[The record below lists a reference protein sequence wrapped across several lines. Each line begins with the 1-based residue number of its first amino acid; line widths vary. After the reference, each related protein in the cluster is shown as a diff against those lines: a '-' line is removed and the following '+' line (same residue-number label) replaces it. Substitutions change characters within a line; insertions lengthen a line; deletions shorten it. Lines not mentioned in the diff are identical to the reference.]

1 VILFA
6 GEDFDMVDFGRD
18 HFTQLEAAERDEW
31 LVCNGLGGFASGT
44 IAGSLTRRYHGLFFA
59 ALRPPGSRTLLIA
72 TFDDTATIGDRSYRL
87 STIRWSGGAVDPA
100 GFSNIERFRLD
111 GSVPVWTFALD
122 DARLEKRI
130 FMEQGANTMYVT
142 YTVVESAAPV
152 HLHIK
157 ALVDYR
163 DYHGA
168 TRAGSMAMH
177 TDSVERGVRIT
188 AFDGATPYVIAA
200 DRGSCSHIGVWY
212 DNFDLPEER
221 ARGLDDREDHF
232 CAAAFDMD
240 LAAGD
245 AGAIAASTGPFESID
260 AKAAWQRRRAHDL
273 GVIGGFR
280 EAAGDAAPAFVEQLA
295 LAADQFVVRRGL
307 AADAGYSIVAG
318 YHWFGE
324 WGRDTMIALPGLLLA
339 TGRNDE
345 ARAVLQTWSQF
356 VDNGMLPNELPA
368 DGQDPTYNSVDSS
381 LWFVEALRQYVQRTG
396 DDATLRAVFPVLR
409 EIVSRYREGTRYGI
423 HADFADG
430 LLYAGEAGVQLTW
443 MDAKV
448 GDVVVTPRIGK
459 AVEVNALWCNALI
472 SVSRL
477 AARIG
482 ENADTYS
489 AWSVTARRGF
499 SRFWNGGK
507 GYCFDV
513 IDGPAG
519 DESALRPNQLIAA
532 ALTDTPLS
540 TQQVRAIVDACAPLV
555 VPCALRSLAP
565 SEPGYCGTYV
575 GPQAQRDAAY
585 HQGTAWAWL
594 IGSYALAHLRAYG
607 DPRAALELLAPFEQ
621 HLRVAGLGTVSEIF
635 DGDPLHAPRGCIA
648 QAWSV
653 GEVLRAYR
661 LIAKRA

>member
-1 VILFA
+1 
-6 GEDFDMVDFGRD
+6 MVDFGRD
-18 HFTQLEAAERDEW
+18 RFTQLEAAERDEW
-31 LVCNGLGGFASGT
+31 LITNGLGGFASGT
-44 IAGSLTRRYHGLFFA
+44 IAGSLTRRYHGLLFA
-59 ALRPPGSRTLLIA
+59 ALRPPSGRTLLVA
-72 TFDDTATIGDRSYRL
+72 ALDETATIGERAFRL

-100 GFSNIERFRLD
+100 GFANIERFRLD

-122 DARLEKRI
+122 DVRLEKRI
-130 FMEQGANTMYVT
+130 FMEQGANTVYVT
-142 YTVVESAAPV
+142 YTVLESAAPV

-157 ALVDYR
+157 ALADYR
-163 DYHGA
+163 DFHGV
-168 TRAGSMAMH
+168 THAGSMAMH
-177 TDSVERGVRIT
+177 VDPVERGVRII

-200 DRGSCSHIGVWY
+200 DRGSCSPIGIWY
-212 DNFDLPEER
+212 NNFDLSEEC
-221 ARGLDDREDHF
+221 ARGLEDREDHF
-232 CAAAFDMD
+232 CVAAFDLD
-240 LAAGD
+240 IGAGES
-245 AGAIAASTGPFESID
+245 GAIAASTATLNSMD
-260 AKAAWQRRRAHDL
+260 AKTAWQHRRAHDL

-280 EAAGDAAPAFVEQLA
+280 EAAGDAAPAFIEQLA

-307 AADAGYSIVAG
+307 APDAGYSIVAG

-356 VDNGMLPNELPA
+356 VDSGMLPNEIPA
-368 DGQDPTYNSVDSS
+368 DGHDPTYNSVDSS
-381 LWFVEALRQYVQRTG
+381 LWFVEAMRQYVQRTG
-396 DDATLRAVFPVLR
+396 DDATLRAIFPVLR
-409 EIVSRYREGTRYGI
+409 EIVGRYREGTRYGI
-423 HADFADG
+423 HADAADG
-430 LLYAGEAGVQLTW
+430 LLYAGVAGVQLTW

-448 GDVVVTPRIGK
+448 GDLVVTPRIGK
-459 AVEVNALWCNALI
+459 PVEVNALWCNALM

-489 AWSVTARRGF
+489 AWAVTARRGF
-499 SRFWNGGK
+499 ARFWNGSK

-513 IDGPAG
+513 IDGPDG
-519 DESALRPNQLIAA
+519 DESALRPNQIIAA

-540 TQQVRAIVDACAPLV
+540 TQQVRAIVDACGPLI

-565 SEPGYCGTYV
+565 SEPGYCGTYA
-575 GPQAQRDAAY
+575 GPQTQRDPAY

-607 DPRAALELLAPFEQ
+607 DPRAALDLLSPFDE

-635 DGDPLHAPRGCIA
+635 DGDPPHAPRGCIA

-653 GEVLRAYR
+653 AEVLRAYR
-661 LIAKRA
+661 LIVKRT

>member
-1 VILFA
+1 
-6 GEDFDMVDFGRD
+6 MVDFGRD
-18 HFTQLEAAERDEW
+18 RFTQLESAERDEW
-31 LVCNGLGGFASGT
+31 LVTNGLGGFASGT
-44 IAGSLTRRYHGLFFA
+44 IAGSLTRRYHGLLFA
-59 ALRPPGSRTLLIA
+59 ALRPPGGRTLLVA
-72 TFDDTATIGDRSYRL
+72 TFDETVTVGGHTFRL
-87 STIRWSGGAVDPA
+87 STIRWSGSAVDPA

-111 GSVPVWTFALD
+111 GSVPAWTFALG

-130 FMEQGANTMYVT
+130 FMEQGANTTYVT
-142 YTVVESAAPV
+142 YTVVESAVPV

-163 DYHGA
+163 DYHGS
-168 TRAGSMAMH
+168 TRNGSMPMH
-177 TDSVERGVRIT
+177 TEPLECGLRVT
-188 AFDGATPYVIAA
+188 AFEGATPYVISA
-200 DRGSCSHIGVWY
+200 DRGSCSPIGVWY
-212 DNFDLPEER
+212 DNFDLAEER
-221 ARGLDDREDHF
+221 ARGLDDREDHY

-240 LAAGD
+240 LAAGE
-245 AGAIAASTGPFESID
+245 AGAVVASSAPLDGID
-260 AKAAWQRRRAHDL
+260 AKAAWQRRRAHEL

-280 EAAGDAAPAFVEQLA
+280 EAAGDAAPAFIEQLA

-307 AADAGYSIVAG
+307 APDAGYSIVAG

-356 VDNGMLPNELPA
+356 VDNGMLPNELPP

-381 LWFVEALRQYVQRTG
+381 LWFIEALRQYVQRTG
-396 DDATLRAVFPVLR
+396 DDAMLRTVFPVLR
-409 EIVSRYREGTRYGI
+409 EIVGKYREGTRFGI
-423 HADFADG
+423 RADGADG
-430 LLYAGEAGVQLTW
+430 LLYAGEPGVQLTW

-448 GDVVVTPRIGK
+448 GDLVVTPRIGK
-459 AVEVNALWCNALI
+459 PVEVNALWCNALM

-489 AWSVTARRGF
+489 AWAVTARRGF
-499 SRFWNGGK
+499 ARFWNGGK

-513 IDGPAG
+513 IDGPDG

-532 ALTDTPLS
+532 ALTDTPFS
-540 TQQVRAIVDACAPLV
+540 TQQVRAIVDACGPLV
-555 VPCALRSLAP
+555 VPCAERSLAP
-565 SEPGYCGTYV
+565 NEPGYVGTYA
-575 GPQAQRDAAY
+575 GPVAQRDAAY

-594 IGSYALAHLRAYG
+594 VGSYALAHLRAYG
-607 DPRAALELLAPFEQ
+607 DPRAALDLLAPFEQ
-621 HLRVAGLGTVSEIF
+621 HVRVAGLGTISEIF
-635 DGDPLHAPRGCIA
+635 DGDPPHTPRGCIA

-653 GEVLRAYR
+653 AEVLRAYR
-661 LIAKRA
+661 LIAKRT